1 MKHLKFV
8 SLILL
13 FLLSFL
19 GSTEFYKYP
28 SELSHSHTQDA
39 LLALDTPQLE
49 SSYLSMS
56 NDVDI
61 HFVVKKN
68 LKNRTAH
75 IVSSILKNPYYT
87 DLISFKILKNGLIYG
102 IADIYQVQLHSHL
115 HLYQLF

>member
-1 MKHLKFV
+1 MKHLKFI

-28 SELSHSHTQDA
+28 CELSHSQYQGD
-39 LLALDTPQLE
+39 LLALDLPQVE

-56 NDVDI
+56 NDMDI
-61 HFVVKKN
+61 HFVAKKN
-68 LKNRTAH
+68 LKNRTANTA
-75 IVSSILKNPYYT
+75 SSILKNLYHI
-87 DLISFKILKNGLIYG
+87 DLVSFKVLKNGLIYG
-102 IADIYQVQLHSHL
+102 IATIYQVQLHSHL